1 MLEQLH
7 VTNYRSLKN
16 ATIEFGQLTVVTGP
30 NGSGKSNLY
39 RALELVQAAARGH
52 FSTSL
57 LEEGGMPS
65 ALWAGPRTKGPVRMS
80 LTTRWHDLSHELRAG
95 LIQTVPSEPP
105 DPFVLDPEVK
115 EEYVFLGRARKPST
129 TLAER
134 KGIHGKTTAVDGER
148 HRTLSLRPAES
159 LLSQI
164 GEPALY
170 PELDELQRRISG
182 WRFYHQFDTSPA
194 SPIRRPQPGVR
205 TDALA
210 SDGHDLGAAI
220 ATLAQ
225 RGDRRA
231 LDDAL
236 DQAFPGYSVVVSGE
250 PGTFGVGLATTAFQR
265 PLAAHELSDG
275 QLRFLCL
282 ATALLSTRPPEL
294 LVLNEPETSL
304 HPSAV
309 VALAPLIVMASKFS
323 QIWVTTHDDRLRDAL
338 AAHATIN
345 TLELRSG
352 ATHVTPPDELD

>member
-1 MLEQLH
+1 

-16 ATIEFGQLTVVTGP
+16 ATIELGRLTVVTGP
-30 NGSGKSNLY
+30 NGSGKSNFY
-39 RALELVQAAARGH
+39 RALELVQAAAIGK
-52 FSTSL
+52 FANAL

-65 ALWAGPRTKGPVRMS
+65 ALWAGRRGKGPVRMG
-80 LTTRWHDLSHELRAG
+80 LTTQWDDLSHDLQAG
-95 LIQTVPSEPP
+95 LVPIVPADPP

-115 EEYVFLGRARKPST
+115 EEYVYLGRARKPTT

-134 KGIHGKTTAVDGER
+134 RGSHAKTATVDGDLR
-148 HRTLSLRPAES
+148 RTLSLRRSES
-159 LLSQI
+159 LLSQL

-170 PELDELQRRISG
+170 PELDELQRRIRG
-182 WRFYHQFDTSPA
+182 WRFYHQFDTGPT
-194 SPIRRPQPGVR
+194 SPIRSPQPGVT

-210 SDGHDLGAAI
+210 SSGTDLAAAI
-220 ATLAQ
+220 ATLIF

-231 LDDAL
+231 LDDAVE
-236 DQAFPGYSVVVSGE
+236 QAFPGYRVLVSGD
-250 PGTFGVGLATTAFQR
+250 PGIFGVGLQTKSLLR
-265 PLAAHELSDG
+265 PLTAQEFSDG

-309 VALAPLIVMASKFS
+309 VALAPLIKMAAQFS
-323 QIWVTTHDDRLRDAL
+323 QVWVTTHDESLRDAL
-338 AAHATIN
+338 ADQATIS

-352 ATHVTPPDELD
+352 STHVTLYDETHL